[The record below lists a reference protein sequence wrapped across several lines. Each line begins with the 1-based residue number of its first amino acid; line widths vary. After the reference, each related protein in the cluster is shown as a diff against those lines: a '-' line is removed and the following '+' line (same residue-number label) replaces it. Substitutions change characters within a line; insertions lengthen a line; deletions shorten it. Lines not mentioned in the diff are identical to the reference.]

1 MAQYGAAVTWLIIM
15 FIIFVTGLIYM
26 MMMPLID
33 TFGQIGVNSSADP
46 MVMTFIIDAIKVW
59 CPITIIFSLI
69 VYGWRK
75 SRNRIT
81 E

>member
-1 MAQYGAAVTWLIIM
+1 MAEYGAAVTWVVIM

-26 MMMPLID
+26 MLTPLID
-33 TFGQIGVNSSADP
+33 TFSEIGVNSNADP
-46 MVMTFIIDAIKVW
+46 LVMMFIHDAITIW

-75 SRNRIT
+75 SRNRVT

>member
-1 MAQYGAAVTWLIIM
+1 M

-26 MMMPLID
+26 MLMPLVD
-33 TFGQIGVNSSADP
+33 TFNFIGINSSADP
-46 MVMTFIIDAIKVW
+46 LVLTFIYDAITIW

-75 SRNRIT
+75 SRNRVDMG
-81 E
+81 